1 MPPFLQTILDQR
13 WFRRGLVA
21 VVALALA
28 AFAFRNMLF
37 GPAVD
42 VYEVRK
48 GDLTQTV
55 VATGRVTTPQR
66 VSIGAL
72 VTERVA
78 RIPVQEGQEVRRGD
92 VLLVLDDKD
101 ERAALA
107 QAEAAVAQAEAK
119 LRQMRE
125 VALPVAQQAL
135 AQAEANRVLALQQYQ
150 RNQDLAAKNFIA
162 KSALDDTKRNV
173 DVAESQQ
180 SSARL
185 AVESNRP
192 GGGDYRMAETALAQ
206 SQATLRAAQ
215 ARLEDMVVRAPA
227 DGLLIARNVE
237 PGDVVQPGRELMA
250 LAPAG
255 ETQIVVQIDEK
266 NLSRLAIGQKALAS
280 ADAYPRERFPAEL
293 FYINPGIDALRGSVE
308 VKLRVPSPP
317 PYLRQDMTVSVD
329 IEVARRA
336 GTLVAPAAAV
346 FDVAGDHP
354 WVLVVNGHH
363 AVKRPVTLG
372 LRGNGSVEILQ
383 GVAAGDRLVDNAA
396 GVAPGDRVRIGD
408 AAGADAR

>member
-1 MPPFLQTILDQR
+1 MGLTAVERLPAVLILS
-13 WFRRGLVA
+13 RRCRLSCERSSTSAGFGARLVA
-21 VVALALA
+21 IVVLALA
-28 AFAFRNMLF
+28 AFAFRNLLF
-37 GPAVD
+37 GPTVD
-42 VYEVRK
+42 AYEVRK

-180 SSARL
+180 SCGAARGR
-185 AVESNRP
+185 VESSGRWRLP
-192 GGGDYRMAETALAQ
+192 HGRD
-206 SQATLRAAQ
+206 RA
-215 ARLEDMVVRAPA
+215 
-227 DGLLIARNVE
+227 
-237 PGDVVQPGRELMA
+237 
-250 LAPAG
+250 
-255 ETQIVVQIDEK
+255 
-266 NLSRLAIGQKALAS
+266 
-280 ADAYPRERFPAEL
+280 
-293 FYINPGIDALRGSVE
+293 
-308 VKLRVPSPP
+308 
-317 PYLRQDMTVSVD
+317 
-329 IEVARRA
+329 RA
-336 GTLVAPAAAV
+336 GA
-346 FDVAGDHP
+346 
-354 WVLVVNGHH
+354 
-363 AVKRPVTLG
+363 
-372 LRGNGSVEILQ
+372 
-383 GVAAGDRLVDNAA
+383 
-396 GVAPGDRVRIGD
+396 GD
-408 AAGADAR
+408 AARGAGAARGHGGARAGRTACSSPATSSRATWSSRDAS